1 MKKTNAMRMFDEAK
15 IPYEVK
21 EYDVD
26 PEDLSG
32 LHVAQTASL
41 PPGQVFKTIVL
52 KGDRSGY
59 LVVCL
64 PVGDEIDL
72 KKVAALSGNK
82 SVELIHISDLEKI
95 TGYVR
100 GGCSPIGMKK
110 KFPTFASEKLRGQ
123 EKVYVSA
130 GRRGL
135 QLYLSS
141 ADLISFC
148 EIFLG
153 DIGRE

>member
-1 MKKTNAMRMFDEAK
+1 MKKTNAMRMLDGAK
-15 IPYEVK
+15 ISYEVV

-32 LHVAQTASL
+32 LHTAQLASL
-41 PPGQVFKTIVL
+41 PPQQVFKTIVL
-52 KGDRSGY
+52 KGDRGGY
-59 LVVCL
+59 LVVCV
-64 PVGDEIDL
+64 PVEDEIDL
-72 KKVAALSGNK
+72 KKVAALSGDK
-82 SVELIHISDLEKI
+82 AVELISVSELEKI

-110 KFPTFASEKLRGQ
+110 KFPTFASEKLRQQ

-135 QLYLSS
+135 QLCLSS

-148 EIFLG
+148 GISLG
-153 DIGRE
+153 DIVRT